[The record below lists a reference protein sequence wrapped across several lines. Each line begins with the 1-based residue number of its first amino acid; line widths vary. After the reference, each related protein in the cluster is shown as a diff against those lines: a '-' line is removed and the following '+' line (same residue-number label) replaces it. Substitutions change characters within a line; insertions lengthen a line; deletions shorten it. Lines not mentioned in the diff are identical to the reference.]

1 MVRPALFEAETPT
14 TWAPEKDDAPEKAAA
29 GEARRR
35 APVAI
40 ATIDFM
46 VTCSRFLVCS
56 QLDNICATSVCKGLK
71 GMMMW
76 INAFFGL
83 THSPANEG
91 LKK

>member
-1 MVRPALFEAETPT
+1 
-14 TWAPEKDDAPEKAAA
+14 
-29 GEARRR
+29 
-35 APVAI
+35 
-40 ATIDFM
+40 
-46 VTCSRFLVCS
+46 VTCSRLLVCS